1 VASEV
6 DICNLALSYLG
17 DTALVTSINPPTG
30 SAQAAHCAR
39 FYPAARDQ
47 VLEMHPWNF
56 CTGRALL
63 AQLSSNPTVNST
75 LNPNGVW
82 SYAYAAPNNALNYLA
97 VYDPQSASD
106 YWATFTDPTNSITFG
121 APGQGGVPIS
131 KDFVVETDPN
141 TGSEIILTNQVNA
154 ALRYSFIVTDTT
166 KFSPLAT
173 DCIARLLAAKLAGP
187 LIKGEEGRA
196 AVKDQM
202 AAFAVS
208 LAMAQASDANS
219 RRVTPPKSTASWI
232 TGRN

>member
-1 VASEV
+1 
-6 DICNLALSYLG
+6 
-17 DTALVTSINPPTG
+17 
-30 SAQAAHCAR
+30 
-39 FYPAARDQ
+39 
-47 VLEMHPWNF
+47 
-56 CTGRALL
+56 
-63 AQLSSNPTVNST
+63 
-75 LNPNGVW
+75 
-82 SYAYAAPNNALNYLA
+82 
-97 VYDPQSASD
+97 
-106 YWATFTDPTNSITFG
+106 
-121 APGQGGVPIS
+121 
-131 KDFVVETDPN
+131 VETDPN